1 MIQAPKIT
9 SSVDQRVIQEIFNG
23 VAAVTGEAFFD
34 ALVKHLARALHVK
47 CAWVTEW
54 LEEKGKLRALSFW
67 VDGRY
72 VPDYEYV
79 IAGTP
84 CEGVIREQCLVVVS
98 DRVVDLFPGDPD
110 LAPLSAV
117 SYMGQPLLDADGQI
131 LGNLAVLHDKP
142 LEIDPTCQAV
152 FSIFGARAAAELGR
166 VRRDRV
172 LRERE
177 EKLSCLID
185 SAMDSIIEIDAA
197 LTVTHLNR
205 AGADCFCCDV
215 ATAVGKP
222 LQGFFT
228 PATWGRLLY
237 LTKLLLG
244 GSLPERSLWI
254 PDRLEGQRADGSRF
268 LAEATLSRFE
278 VNGRTYFTLILR
290 NVDDRIAA
298 EARIRALTDEAA
310 ALRAEI
316 DLLKGFDEIIGNSPP
331 MRRLLMDI
339 DRVAPTEATVLITG
353 ETGTG
358 KELIANAIHR
368 RSPRCQGSL
377 IKVNCAAI
385 AANLQESEFFG
396 HEKGAFTGAT
406 HRRDGRFKLAD
417 GGTLFLDE
425 VGEMPL
431 DLQAKLLRVL
441 QEGEYEPVGSAT
453 VVKTDV
459 RVIAATNRDLTQM
472 AQTGAFRQDLLY
484 RLNVFPLH
492 VPPLRE
498 RGEDIICLAEAF
510 AERLARQRGTTVAPL
525 DPVDRARLRG
535 YPWPG
540 NIRELENVIE
550 RAWITSTDG
559 YTLNLARALPEM
571 EAPERSEALFPQAVV
586 EKDMDPILTATEFLE
601 LERANLCRALEA
613 AGWKLS
619 GRDGAA
625 HLLGLHPNT
634 LASRMKSLGIQRPP
648 KGRTKSQVKFH
659 ETS

>member
-1 MIQAPKIT
+1 MTQALKP
-9 SSVDQRVIQEIFNG
+9 SPLLNRQVVQEIFNG

-54 LEEKGKLRALSFW
+54 LEEEGKLRALSFW

-72 VPDYEYV
+72 VLDYEYA

-84 CEGVIREQCLVVVS
+84 CEGVITDQCLVVVS
-98 DRVVDLFPGDPD
+98 ERVVELFPGDPD
-110 LAPLSAV
+110 LAPLGAV
-117 SYMGQPLLDADGQI
+117 SYMGQPLLDADGKM
-131 LGNLAVLHDKP
+131 LGNLAVLHDRP
-142 LEIDPTCQAV
+142 LQSDATCQAV

-177 EKLSCLID
+177 EKLSCLIN
-185 SAMDSIIEIDAA
+185 SAMDSIIEIDVA
-197 LTVTHLNR
+197 LKVTHLNQ
-205 AGADCFCCDV
+205 AGADCFRCDG
-215 ATAVGKP
+215 AAMVGKP
-222 LQGFFT
+222 LRGFFT
-228 PATWGRLLY
+228 PVTWGRLLY
-237 LTKLLLG
+237 LTKLLA
-244 GSLPERSLWI
+244 SDSFTACSLWV
-254 PDRLEGQRADGSRF
+254 PDPLEGQRTDGSRF
-268 LAEATLSRFE
+268 LAEATLSHFE
-278 VNGRTYFTLILR
+278 VNGHTYFTLILR
-290 NVDDRIAA
+290 NVEDRIAA
-298 EARIRALTDEAA
+298 EARIRALADEAA
-310 ALRAEI
+310 ALRAEL
-316 DLLKGFDEIIGNSPP
+316 DSVKGFDEIIGTSPP
-331 MRRLLMDI
+331 MRRLLLDL

-358 KELIANAIHR
+358 KELVANAIHR
-368 RSPRCQGSL
+368 RSSRCQGPL

-406 HRRDGRFKLAD
+406 YRREGRFKLAD
-417 GGTLFLDE
+417 KGTLFLDE

-453 VVKTDV
+453 VIKTDV

-472 AQTGAFRQDLLY
+472 VRTGAFRQDLLY
-484 RLNVFPLH
+484 RLNVFPLR

-498 RGEDIICLAEAF
+498 RDEDILPLAEAF
-510 AERLARQRGTTVAPL
+510 AERLARQRGIKMAPL
-525 DPVDRARLRG
+525 GPEARARLQA
-535 YPWPG
+535 YSWPG

-559 YTLNLARALPEM
+559 RTLNLARALPEA
-571 EAPERSEALFPQAVV
+571 EIPQRSEPLLSQAVA
-586 EKDMDPILTATEFLE
+586 EKDLDQILTATEFLE
-601 LERANLCRALEA
+601 LERANLRRALEA

-619 GRDGAA
+619 GQDGAA

-648 KGRTKSQVKFH
+648 KSRTKSKVKFH